1 MNTRKQRR
9 LGVEALEARLVLD
22 SMGVAAGPPNADWQ
36 SVIVLLRD
44 NVANPH
50 AAAQA
55 LSVAH
60 GGVLGHVYE
69 HALKGFSAQ
78 LPAQAVAA
86 LAKNPQVKLVEQDL
100 AMEAFAD
107 EPQVPTGV
115 DRIDAEAAARPYVDV
130 SDINIAIIDTG
141 IQGIDLGN
149 GIITGTHPDLNV
161 VGGYNTT
168 SLVTSAWNDGH
179 GHGTHVAGIAAARG
193 HWTEEG
199 VEAGVVGV
207 APWARLWAVKVLN
220 DRGVGK
226 TSDIIEGIDWVTSTR
241 MGDTN
246 PDNDIHVANMSLGG
260 TGVSTAYREA
270 IQNSVAQGIVY
281 VVAAGNSYR
290 DIIGSDFEFGTSD
303 DTIPAVYPE
312 VATISAMADS
322 DGMPGG
328 LGDVPTSPGYAD
340 DTFAD
345 FSNFSN
351 SDGLNKSWYF
361 ENNVVSSPGLG
372 IDLMMPGVD
381 ILSTYKNSGYATMSG
396 TSMAAP
402 HAAGLAALY
411 IARHDTA
418 ATDASGVYKIRQA
431 LINAARPWRSAE
443 GLGDP
448 GDYNP
453 DSPDK
458 HEEKLGYAGLV
469 PTVTID
475 APLDAARVS
484 GSVAISAT
492 VEGNIWD
499 EPVDQVECFINDVSI
514 GDFTIQNGVWSF
526 VLDTTTFSDGRYT
539 IKATATVTT
548 GTGDTT
554 ITKIGSDSITVVLD
568 NVSDSTMTATLDL
581 KAKTIR
587 NNWQAFATVTVV
599 DADNYNQP
607 LENATVTGLW
617 RYNST
622 VIETDEGTTDTNGEV
637 VFQSVVLSKKVPSIT
652 FTVTD
657 VALDGYEYTDKISKT
672 ITPDGTITSASLY
685 THLAAWQAIE
695 ALAAKPKD
703 RILAP
708 ETVDFLMTL
717 DG

>member
-1 MNTRKQRR
+1 MPRQRR
-9 LGVEALEARLVLD
+9 
-22 SMGVAAGPPNADWQ
+22 
-36 SVIVLLRD
+36 
-44 NVANPH
+44 
-50 AAAQA
+50 
-55 LSVAH
+55 
-60 GGVLGHVYE
+60 GH
-69 HALKGFSAQ
+69 
-78 LPAQAVAA
+78 
-86 LAKNPQVKLVEQDL
+86 
-100 AMEAFAD
+100 
-107 EPQVPTGV
+107 
-115 DRIDAEAAARPYVDV
+115 VDV

-207 APWARLWAVKVLN
+207 APGARLWAVKVLN

-241 MGDTN
+241 MDDN

-328 LGDVPTSPGYAD
+328 LEDVPTSPGYAD

-418 ATDASGVYKIRQA
+418 ATDASGVYKDPPGTHQCGGRGA
-431 LINAARPWRSAE
+431 AE

-458 HEEKLGYAGLV
+458 HEEKLGYAGLRANR
-469 PTVTID
+469 D
-475 APLDAARVS
+475 D
-484 GSVAISAT
+484 
-492 VEGNIWD
+492 
-499 EPVDQVECFINDVSI
+499 
-514 GDFTIQNGVWSF
+514 
-526 VLDTTTFSDGRYT
+526 
-539 IKATATVTT
+539 
-548 GTGDTT
+548 
-554 ITKIGSDSITVVLD
+554 
-568 NVSDSTMTATLDL
+568 
-581 KAKTIR
+581 
-587 NNWQAFATVTVV
+587 
-599 DADNYNQP
+599 
-607 LENATVTGLW
+607 
-617 RYNST
+617 
-622 VIETDEGTTDTNGEV
+622 
-637 VFQSVVLSKKVPSIT
+637 
-652 FTVTD
+652 
-657 VALDGYEYTDKISKT
+657 
-672 ITPDGTITSASLY
+672 
-685 THLAAWQAIE
+685 
-695 ALAAKPKD
+695 
-703 RILAP
+703 
-708 ETVDFLMTL
+708 
-717 DG
+717 